1 MPKHSLTLIEYKSLE
16 LHPLITRT
24 KWLLSNKEVALALN
38 TTIAKIVESL
48 DSLNEG
54 NHYSYESVEYEKDKF
69 TSSILFF
76 SKTGIIRLAYH
87 LKSDDALAFVEFI
100 EDINLQANTQD
111 STHDFYREIETL
123 LEDRLKKLKSDPN
136 ATLEE
141 INHFIITLDNM
152 IKKRDGV
159 EVARSG
165 PSSVSDII
173 ETVVNLA
180 QSYTTPKKNS

>member
-16 LHPLITRT
+16 LHPLITHNN
-24 KWLLSNKEVALALN
+24 WFLSNKEVALALN
-38 TTIAKIVESL
+38 ATIAKIVESL

-54 NHYSYESVEYEKDKF
+54 NHYSYESVEYEKGKF
-69 TSSILFF
+69 SSSILFF
-76 SKTGIIRLAYH
+76 SKTGIMRLAYH

-100 EDINLQANTQD
+100 EDINLQED
-111 STHDFYREIETL
+111 SQNSAHNFYNEIEAL

-159 EVARSG
+159 EVVKSG
-165 PSSVSDII
+165 PSSVTDII
-173 ETVVNLA
+173 ETVVSLA
-180 QSYTTPKKNS
+180 QSYTAPKKNS

>member
-1 MPKHSLTLIEYKSLE
+1 MPQHSLTLVEYKSLE
-16 LHPLITRT
+16 LHPLIKTNN
-24 KWLLSNKEVALALN
+24 WLLSNKETALALN

-48 DSLNEG
+48 DSLTEG
-54 NHYSYESVEYEKDKF
+54 KHYSYESVEYEKDKS

-87 LKSDDALAFVEFI
+87 LKTDDALAFVEFI
-100 EDINLQANTQD
+100 EDINLQDKSQD
-111 STHDFYREIETL
+111 STHSFYNEIEVL
-123 LEDRLKKLKSDPN
+123 LEDRLKKLKDDPN

-152 IKKRDGV
+152 IKKRDDI
-159 EVARSG
+159 EVRKSSA
-165 PSSVSDII
+165 SSVTDII

-180 QSYTTPKKNS
+180 QSYTTPKSVQ

>member
-1 MPKHSLTLIEYKSLE
+1 MPQHPLTLIEYKTLE
-16 LHPLITRT
+16 LHPLI
-24 KWLLSNKEVALALN
+24 KHNNWFLSNKEVALALN

-48 DSLNEG
+48 EGLHEG
-54 NHYSYESVEYEKDKF
+54 NHYSYESVEYEKGKS

-87 LKSDDALAFVEFI
+87 LKSDDALEFVEFI
-100 EDINLQANTQD
+100 EDINLQERAQD
-111 STHDFYREIETL
+111 SKHAFYNEVEVL
-123 LEDRLKKLKSDPN
+123 LEDRLKKLKNDPN

-152 IKKRDGV
+152 IKKRDGTESV
-159 EVARSG
+159 KSA
-165 PSSVSDII
+165 PSSVTDII

-180 QSYTTPKKNS
+180 QSYTTPKKN